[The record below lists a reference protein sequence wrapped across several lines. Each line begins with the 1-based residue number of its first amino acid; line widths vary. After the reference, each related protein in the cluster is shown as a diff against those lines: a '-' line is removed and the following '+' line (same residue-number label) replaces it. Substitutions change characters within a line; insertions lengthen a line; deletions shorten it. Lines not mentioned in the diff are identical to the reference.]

1 MISLISGGNRVTP
14 PPKFESRTAPKET
27 ADKALEAFIKTTFTD
42 KKEISVNE
50 FTSFLGTIQ
59 NWICSANDFDIR
71 SKKAAIGEIE
81 DKDGNV
87 TGGNIIG
94 LMTKIAS
101 SNPAVAAILE
111 ERKTTAWIDKEIKN
125 IATTLTDV
133 TEGYENLKHLSIT
146 DKVLQMGLTDE
157 TSSEIANHLKKS
169 PHLIKFTGTKYT
181 EEEQKAV
188 LFTIIEESVKKAN
201 AESSPEK
208 KADVLSETLNQALGE
223 NAFKFSNDF
232 IQKSATEIENN
243 VSLINSV
250 NLGLNNT
257 KLIKCIT
264 GDINSVKERLAEVP
278 NGEKSLEQ
286 KWTEISKTLS
296 PEEINQVKAD
306 TDKFIARLQELVK
319 TGDYK
324 LGTKEGEE
332 NIRKEIEN
340 FKNKYKAPETASSAD
355 AAKAAQLNEA
365 LSTYFDLVT
374 NKAAEA
380 NETKK
385 DISNILNGSG
395 LGNLFGQGIAA
406 IALFTAFKALTSGNS
421 HMANVLGMQAQGGG
435 FMKKAL
441 GLVFMATVMNNT
453 GLMSGLQDETKNT
466 VTPLSSTKDETGNST
481 QSLVKRAASAL
492 LGV

>member
-14 PPKFESRTAPKET
+14 PPQIKSRTEPKET
-27 ADKALEAFIKTTFTD
+27 ADQALEAFIKTTFTD

-94 LMTKIAS
+94 LMTKMAE

-406 IALFTAFKALTSGNS
+406 IVLFTAFKALTGGNS
-421 HMANVLGMQAQGGG
+421 HMANGLGMQAQGGG

-453 GLMSGLQDETKNT
+453 GLL
-466 VTPLSSTKDETGNST
+466 TGT
-481 QSLVKRAASAL
+481 DDQESANNI
-492 LGV
+492 VDFARK